1 MYDILLLLHSYLRWA
16 VVVLAVWAIVKGL
29 LGTLNKTEF
38 TDADR
43 KTGLFFMISCD
54 VQLLLGLILYAGVSP
69 LMQTAFADFGAAM
82 KDSSLRYFA
91 VEHIFVM
98 IIALALVHVGYA
110 KTKRAVGTIA
120 ANRTALIFYGIAFL
134 LMMSRIP
141 WTDRPL
147 FR

>member
-1 MYDILLLLHSYLRWA
+1 MYEILLSLHSYLRWA
-16 VVVLAVWAIVKGL
+16 VVILAVVVIVKAL
-29 LGTLNKTEF
+29 MGTLNKTEF
-38 TDADR
+38 TDSDR
-43 KTGLFFMISCD
+43 KPGLFFMISCD

-110 KTKRAVGTIA
+110 KTKKGVGTIA

-134 LMMSRIP
+134 LMLSRIP